1 MKKVLI
7 TGSSGQV
14 GTRLTKNLLR
24 AGFDVVGI
32 GTREILDATDGSNRY
47 IKFDLLTEDVDS
59 LIEQTRP
66 ELLIHLAWETE
77 PNTFWASPK
86 NILWLDSSKKLV
98 ESFNKWG
105 GERILVAGTG
115 AEYDW
120 ESQAPFDELGPELP
134 KSIYGQA
141 KLALLNVLRHQST
154 PFLWTRTFF
163 QFGDKETP
171 GRVIPSLIDT
181 LQSGQKFS
189 IQKPDDIRDYIYVDD
204 VVQIM
209 TSLIVSEKEGVFNVA
224 SGVGITMRELG
235 MKIASNFESPDLL
248 HFQEQSEKPSI
259 VQANMAKLEK
269 TLGPIT
275 YTNLDEAINKTIRE
289 RATL

>member
-14 GTRLTKNLLR
+14 GTRLTNSLSR

-32 GTREILDATDGSNRY
+32 GRSEATKVTNDANSY
-47 IKFDLLTEDVDS
+47 IKFDLLNEDVDS

-66 ELLIHLAWETE
+66 ELLIHLAWETQ

-86 NILWLDSSKKLV
+86 NISWLDSSKKLV

-105 GERILVAGTG
+105 GEKIVVAGTG

-120 ESQAPFDELGPELP
+120 ESQAPFDELGPEFP
-134 KSIYGQA
+134 KSIYGQT
-141 KLALLNVLRHQST
+141 KLALLNVLRHQAT

-163 QFGDKETP
+163 QFGDAETP
-171 GRVIPSLIDT
+171 GRLIPSLIDT
-181 LQSGQKFS
+181 LNAGQEFS
-189 IQKPDDIRDYIYVDD
+189 IQRPNDIRDFIYVDD

-209 TSLIVSEKEGVFNVA
+209 TSLIVSEKAGVFNVA

-235 MKIASNFESPDLL
+235 RKIAGIFERPDLL

-269 TLGPIT
+269 TLGRIT

-289 RATL
+289 RAKL

>member
-14 GTRLTKNLLR
+14 GTRLTKSLSR

-32 GTREILDATDGSNRY
+32 GTREATDDTNDSNGY
-47 IKFDLLTEDVDS
+47 IKFDLLTDDVNS

-66 ELLIHLAWETE
+66 ELLIHLAWETQ
-77 PNTFWASPK
+77 PNAFWTSPK
-86 NILWLDSSKKLV
+86 NMLWLNSSKKLL

-105 GERILVAGTG
+105 GERIVVAGTG

-120 ESQAPFDELGPELP
+120 ESQAPFDELGPEFP
-134 KSIYGQA
+134 KSLYGQA

-171 GRVIPSLIDT
+171 GRLIPSLIDT
-181 LQSGQKFS
+181 LQAGQEFS
-189 IQKPDDIRDYIYVDD
+189 IQKPDDIRDFIYVDD

-209 TSLIVSEKEGVFNVA
+209 TSLIVADKEGVFNVA
-224 SGVGITMRELG
+224 SGGGITIRELG
-235 MKIASNFESPDLL
+235 TKIASILGRQDLM

-269 TLGPIT
+269 TLGSFT
-275 YTNLDEAINKTIRE
+275 YTNLEEAINKTIKE

>member
-1 MKKVLI
+1 MEV
-7 TGSSGQV
+7 TNDPS
-14 GTRLTKNLLR
+14 
-24 AGFDVVGI
+24 
-32 GTREILDATDGSNRY
+32 Y
-47 IKFDLLTEDVDS
+47 IKFDLLNENVDS
-59 LIEQTRP
+59 LIKQIRP
-66 ELLIHLAWETE
+66 ELLIHLAWETQ
-77 PNTFWASPK
+77 PTTFWASQK

-105 GERILVAGTG
+105 GERIVVAGTG

-120 ESQAPFDELGPELP
+120 ESLAPFDELGPEFP
-134 KSIYGQA
+134 KSIYGQT
-141 KLALLNVLRHQST
+141 KLALLNVLRHQAT

-171 GRVIPSLIDT
+171 GRLIPSLIDT
-181 LQSGQKFS
+181 LHAGQEFS
-189 IQKPDDIRDYIYVDD
+189 IQRPNDIRDFIYVDD

-209 TSLIVSEKEGVFNVA
+209 TSLIVSDKAGVFNVA

-235 MKIASNFESPDLL
+235 TKIAGIFERPDLL

-269 TLGPIT
+269 TLGHVT
-275 YTNLDEAINKTIRE
+275 YTNLDDAINKTIRE
-289 RATL
+289 RAKV

>member
-14 GTRLTKNLLR
+14 GTRLTKNLSR
-24 AGFDVVGI
+24 AGFEVVGI
-32 GTREILDATDGSNRY
+32 GSREILDSADDSNRY
-47 IKFDLLTEDVDS
+47 IKFDLLTEDIDS

-66 ELLIHLAWETE
+66 ELLIHLAWETQ
-77 PNTFWASPK
+77 PNSFWSSPK

-105 GERILVAGTG
+105 GERIVVAGTG

-120 ESQAPFDELGPELP
+120 ESQSPFDELGPEFP
-134 KSIYGQA
+134 KSLYGQA

-154 PFLWTRTFF
+154 SFLWTRTFF

-171 GRVIPSLIDT
+171 GRMIPALIDT
-181 LQSGQKFS
+181 LRSGQKFS

-224 SGVGITMRELG
+224 TGVGITMRELG
-235 MKIASNFESPDLL
+235 TKIAGIFGRPDLL
-248 HFQEQSEKPSI
+248 HFQEQNEKPSI

-269 TLGPIT
+269 TLGHIT
-275 YTNLDEAINKTIRE
+275 YTNLDKAINETIRK
-289 RATL
+289 RAKL

>member
-7 TGSSGQV
+7 TGTSGQV

>member
-14 GTRLTKNLLR
+14 GTRLTKNLSR

-32 GTREILDATDGSNRY
+32 GTKEILNAADEPNSY

-66 ELLIHLAWETE
+66 DLLIHLAWETQ
-77 PNTFWASPK
+77 PNSFWASPK

-105 GERILVAGTG
+105 GERIVVAGTG

-120 ESQAPFDELGPELP
+120 ESQSPFDELGPEFP

-154 PFLWTRTFF
+154 SFLWTRTFF
-163 QFGDKETP
+163 QFGDKEMP
-171 GRVIPSLIDT
+171 GRMIPSLIDT

-224 SGVGITMRELG
+224 TGVGITMRELG
-235 MKIASNFESPDLL
+235 IKIAGIFGRPDLL

-269 TLGPIT
+269 TLGRIK

-289 RATL
+289 RAKL

>member
-14 GTRLTKNLLR
+14 GTRLTNSLSR

-32 GTREILDATDGSNRY
+32 GRSEATKVTNDANSY
-47 IKFDLLTEDVDS
+47 IKFDLLNEDVDS

-66 ELLIHLAWETE
+66 ELLIHLAWETQ

-86 NILWLDSSKKLV
+86 NISWLDSSKKLV

-105 GERILVAGTG
+105 GEKIVVAGTG

-120 ESQAPFDELGPELP
+120 ESQAPFDELGPEFP
-134 KSIYGQA
+134 KSIYGQT
-141 KLALLNVLRHQST
+141 KLALLNVLRHQAT

-163 QFGDKETP
+163 QFGDTETP
-171 GRVIPSLIDT
+171 GRLIPSLIDT
-181 LQSGQKFS
+181 LNAGQEFS
-189 IQKPDDIRDYIYVDD
+189 IQRPNDIRDFIYIDD

-209 TSLIVSEKEGVFNVA
+209 TSLIVSENAGVFNVA

-235 MKIASNFESPDLL
+235 RKIAGIFERPDLL
-248 HFQEQSEKPSI
+248 RFQEQSEKPSI

-269 TLGPIT
+269 TLGRIT

-289 RATL
+289 RAKL

>member
-14 GTRLTKNLLR
+14 GTRLTKSLSR
-24 AGFDVVGI
+24 AGFDVTGI
-32 GTREILDATDGSNRY
+32 GRSETMEVTNDPSY
-47 IKFDLLTEDVDS
+47 IKFDLLNENVDS
-59 LIEQTRP
+59 LIKQIRP
-66 ELLIHLAWETE
+66 ELLIHLAWETQ
-77 PNTFWASPK
+77 PTTFWASQK

-105 GERILVAGTG
+105 GERIVVAGTG

-120 ESQAPFDELGPELP
+120 ESLAPFDELGPEFP
-134 KSIYGQA
+134 KSIYGQT
-141 KLALLNVLRHQST
+141 KLALLNVLRHQAT

-171 GRVIPSLIDT
+171 GRLIPSLIDT
-181 LQSGQKFS
+181 LHAGQEFS
-189 IQKPDDIRDYIYVDD
+189 IQRPNDIRDFIYVDD

-209 TSLIVSEKEGVFNVA
+209 TSLIVSDKAGVFNVA

-235 MKIASNFESPDLL
+235 TKIAGIFERPDLL

-269 TLGPIT
+269 TLGHVT
-275 YTNLDEAINKTIRE
+275 YTNLDDAINKTIRE
-289 RATL
+289 RAKV

>member
-14 GTRLTKNLLR
+14 GTRLTKSLSR

-32 GTREILDATDGSNRY
+32 GTRDISDDANDANGY

-66 ELLIHLAWETE
+66 GLLIHLAWETQ
-77 PNTFWASPK
+77 PNAFWASPK
-86 NILWLDSSKKLV
+86 NLLWLDSSKMLV

-105 GERILVAGTG
+105 GERIVVAGTG

-120 ESQAPFDELGPELP
+120 ESQAPFDESGPEFP
-134 KSIYGQA
+134 KSLYGQT
-141 KLALLNVLRHQST
+141 KLALLNVLRGQST

-171 GRVIPSLIDT
+171 GRLIPSLIDT
-181 LQSGQKFS
+181 LQAGQEFS
-189 IQKPDDIRDYIYVDD
+189 IQKPDDIRDFIYVDD

-224 SGVGITMRELG
+224 SGVGITIRELG
-235 MKIASNFESPDLL
+235 TKIAAILERQDLL
-248 HFQEQSEKPSI
+248 NFQEQSEKPSI

-269 TLGPIT
+269 TLGSIMH
-275 YTNLDEAINKTIRE
+275 TNLEEAITKTIRE
-289 RATL
+289 RARL

>member
-14 GTRLTKNLLR
+14 GTRLTKSLSR

-32 GTREILDATDGSNRY
+32 GTREISGDTNDSNAY
-47 IKFDLLTEDVDS
+47 IKFDLLTEDTDS

-66 ELLIHLAWETE
+66 ELLIHLAWVTQ
-77 PNTFWASPK
+77 PKTFWASAK
-86 NILWLDSSKKLV
+86 NISWLDSSKKLV

-105 GERILVAGTG
+105 GERIVVAGTC

-120 ESQAPFDELGPELP
+120 EPQAPFDELGSEFP
-134 KSIYGQA
+134 KSLYGQS

-171 GRVIPSLIDT
+171 GRLIPSLIDK
-181 LQSGQKFS
+181 LQAGQKFS
-189 IQKPDDIRDYIYVDD
+189 IQKPEDIRDLIYVDD

-235 MKIASNFESPDLL
+235 TKIAGIFERPDLL
-248 HFQEQSEKPSI
+248 HFQEQSDKPSI
-259 VQANMAKLEK
+259 VQANMEKLEK
-269 TLGPIT
+269 TLGLIT
-275 YTNLDEAINKTIRE
+275 YTSLDEAINKTIRE
-289 RATL
+289 RAKL

>member
-14 GTRLTKNLLR
+14 GTRLTKNLSR

-32 GTREILDATDGSNRY
+32 GTREILDAADESNSY

-66 ELLIHLAWETE
+66 DLLIHLAWETQ
-77 PNTFWASPK
+77 PNSFWASPK

-105 GERILVAGTG
+105 GERIVVAGTG

-120 ESQAPFDELGPELP
+120 ESQSPFDELGPEFP

-141 KLALLNVLRHQST
+141 KLALLNVLRDQST
-154 PFLWTRTFF
+154 SFLWTRTFF
-163 QFGDKETP
+163 QFGDKEMP
-171 GRVIPSLIDT
+171 GRMIPSLIDT

-235 MKIASNFESPDLL
+235 TKIAGIFGRPDLM

-269 TLGPIT
+269 TLGRIK

-289 RATL
+289 RAKL